1 MAGEPTINPYAPP
14 AASIDGADG
23 AALAPGEDRFDRPL
37 FSARQVGVA
46 AFFGSVFAGVLL
58 LQWNFRVMRQPSTAN
73 KTLGLGLLASLALIA
88 LLMALP
94 RPVSTPVNIA
104 VAFALNKMAAS
115 WQGDAFFKH
124 TIAGG
129 ARRSNWVVF
138 GIIMA
143 TFAGLMVGT
152 MAVFLAFGAFD

>member
-1 MAGEPTINPYAPP
+1 MP
-14 AASIDGADG
+14 ASQPCA
-23 AALAPGEDRFDRPL
+23 
-37 FSARQVGVA
+37 FSASA
-46 AFFGSVFAGVLL
+46 ADSDCTHL
-58 LQWNFRVMRQPSTAN
+58 TC
-73 KTLGLGLLASLALIA
+73 
-88 LLMALP
+88 
-94 RPVSTPVNIA
+94 STPVNIA